1 MSSREEAKAIWE
13 RDLAAGYHPSE
24 AKDRVMHYAQT
35 GIALPDPTEKY
46 WPALIHQESGGKQ
59 SAVSP
64 VGATGVAQ
72 VMPATGPEAAAL
84 AGLPWDPVAF
94 KNDAVYNAKLG
105 RAYLRKQMADNGNDP
120 VKALAAYNAG
130 PGALR
135 KAGGDLS
142 KLPAETQ
149 NYVPSIMNKADQG
162 MQQDLDSPEAVAQA
176 QEALMSPR
184 DRARKA
190 YENVLDSG
198 GSPEEAKAA
207 AMQFAGQ
214 RQAPVTPQA
223 APTPAVQ
230 PVVAPTAAPNDPM
243 VQKIQDPVARQ
254 EQLLQGNMVDRFKAG
269 LERSLG
275 GMDSGARKLIAQ
287 ATGIGENNDL
297 SSLVTGKSGVVD
309 KLNAREQA
317 IRDVYSRLDPAGSGF
332 SAADAGKLTGDVAG
346 AAALGKVLPG
356 SGITGGAIAGGA
368 QGALQPTTAG
378 ESQAVNAGVGG
389 AVGGV
394 LGAAGKGISALVGKA
409 DPERQA
415 LSASL
420 RSKGVDVPEGQSY
433 SSPLG
438 SALRKMGGEKG
449 SGPVPEESLTKVLAE
464 RMGMKGQ
471 DITNPTL
478 EANIKRSG
486 QAIGALS
493 KGKEAAPTRQ
503 FFRDILDIGKDYQLS
518 GPVSKGDKTMGMVEH
533 LLSLAKP
540 GNKISGEEYQALRTG
555 LTADSITGSA
565 ADKQAMGGMKRALDK
580 MFNEQNPSPERAG
593 LNSQYRLSQILRKG
607 SGIPAEG
614 MTAKALRNRIEG
626 AANKGQVDPAVRG
639 LLDETNMLIPGT
651 KIGGD
656 AVAGAGDNMVIRGLD
671 RPGLWS
677 ALQAATRGA
686 SGPLSKFY
694 DKGYVQSLVNNPA
707 ARTSLSSLLRGGS
720 IPPAT
725 PKGE

>member
-1 MSSREEAKAIWE
+1 MKHSLQGHSPVSNREDAKALWE
-13 RDLAAGYHPSE
+13 RDLAAGYNPAE
-24 AKDRVMHYAQT
+24 AKDRVLHFAKT
-35 GIALPDPTEKY
+35 GIVLPDPTEKY
-46 WPALIHQESGGKQ
+46 WPSLIHQESGGKQ

-84 AGLPWDPVAF
+84 AGLEWDPVAF
-94 KNDAVYNAKLG
+94 KNDSVYNAKLG

-162 MQQDLDSPEAVAQA
+162 MQQDLDSPDAVAQA

-184 DRARKA
+184 DRARKI
-190 YENVLDSG
+190 YEDTLSKG

-207 AMQFAGQ
+207 AMQFAAPQ
-214 RQAPVTPQA
+214 QAPAQQQA
-223 APTPAVQ
+223 APTPTVQ
-230 PVVAPTAAPNDPM
+230 ATNAPVTAPNDPM

-254 EQLLQGNMVDRFKAG
+254 EQMLQGSPVDRFKAG
-269 LERSLG
+269 LERSIS
-275 GMDSGARKLIAQ
+275 GMDNGARKLISQ
-287 ATGIGENNDL
+287 ATGNSVE
-297 SSLVTGKSGVVD
+297 VD

-317 IRDVYSRLDPAGSGF
+317 IRDVYSKLDPAGSGP
-332 SAADAGKLTGDVAG
+332 SMADAGRLTGDVAG
-346 AAALGKVLPG
+346 AATLGKVLPG
-356 SGITGGAIAGGA
+356 SGVTGGAIAGGA

-378 ESQAVNAGVGG
+378 ESQAVNAGVGT
-389 AVGGV
+389 ALGGV
-394 LGAAGKGISALVGKA
+394 VSGVGKGVTALVGKA

-420 RSKGVDVPEGQSY
+420 RSKGVDVPAGQSY
-433 SSPLG
+433 DSPIG
-438 SALRKMGGEKG
+438 TALRKMSGDKG
-449 SGPVPEESLTKVLAE
+449 SGPASEVSLTRTLAE

-471 DITNPTL
+471 DITNSSL
-478 EANIKRSG
+478 EANQRRAGSAIGDLYKNDSVKPDAKFLGDVAEADRRYGLSGPRSG
-486 QAIGALS
+486 
-493 KGKEAAPTRQ
+493 EADAKINN
-503 FFRDILDIGKDYQLS
+503 ILDII
-518 GPVSKGDKTMGMVEH
+518 
-533 LLSLAKP
+533 
-540 GNKISGEEYQALRTG
+540 GNRTKISGEHYQALRTG
-555 LTADSITGSA
+555 LTGESVTGSP
-565 ADKQAMGGMKRALDK
+565 ADKELARSLRNSLDSLFERSAPK
-580 MFNEQNPSPERAG
+580 PEAPG
-593 LNSQYRLSQILRKG
+593 LRSEYRLSKILRKG
-607 SGIPAEG
+607 SGIPADG

-626 AANKGQVDPAVRG
+626 AADKGQVDPAVRG
-639 LLDETNMLIPGT
+639 LLDETNMLIPGS

-694 DKGYVQSLVNNPA
+694 DKGYVQSIVNNPA
-707 ARTSLSSLLRGGS
+707 ARTSLSSLLRGGA